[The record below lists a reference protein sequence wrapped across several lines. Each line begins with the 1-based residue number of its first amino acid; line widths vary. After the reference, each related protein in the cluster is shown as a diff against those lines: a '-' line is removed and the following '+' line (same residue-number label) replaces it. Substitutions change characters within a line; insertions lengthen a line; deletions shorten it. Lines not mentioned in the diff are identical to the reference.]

1 MVVGDH
7 GEVWRTLR
15 AAALPEGHI
24 IHVHRQIAAAAV
36 VLALAAACPGAVS
49 SAQAAVATVT
59 AVTQVSAS
67 LSWTAEPGAS
77 AYVVA
82 WDGGSA
88 TTSDPAFT
96 DMTVPCATTRSYSIQ
111 AVDATGTAIGEGA
124 TAVAT
129 TTACPPPVQLAGH
142 EVFMFYYPWY
152 HTPDLD
158 GSWAG
163 WQIQP
168 NYDPAQGNIASDFW
182 PLGGPYSLSVAGTF
196 DRQFSQIRQTGANVV
211 VESWDGPGSPEDQ
224 LTPALLQS
232 AAAAGLKVAFQLEPY
247 AGRSAATLAADIAY
261 LNTTYGASP
270 AFYRTT
276 RPGLNTPARAAG
288 QGLFL
293 LYNPSQSMWPRFC
306 GGCTTDVTPASW
318 RPAVNAV
325 HSSPAGGIVLGTGQ
339 YTVADLQAA
348 HMDGGYLY
356 AELPTPDNDPYQAA
370 RQWELAMPPTGWVIP
385 SVTPGFANDCAQA
398 STSMSVPRQDGAT
411 YDAQWNAIWNGPAL
425 DDIAVTSYN
434 EWHEGTQI
442 EPAGYGQAAT
452 GSDAVCAP
460 GVARYQDYGSV
471 GAYGYLYR
479 TNGWVQRFAASPLPS
494 SFATRATV
502 SDQLGA
508 VNVDDGLSQLDT
520 SDGLTTAGVAMGRPA
535 RASTPTGNPR
545 RYMYFGVQNQFAYAL
560 AKKQAVT
567 VTVTLLDTGGGP
579 VSLMYDGL
587 KDPFTRAAT
596 SFTLVGGK
604 KWRTLSWKIPDAYLA
619 NRENSGSDLRLLTPG
634 DRATWVSAVTVSR
647 SQ

>member
-1 MVVGDH
+1 MFGDH
-7 GEVWRTLR
+7 GEVRRTLR
-15 AAALPEGHI
+15 AAALPEGLI
-24 IHVHRQIAAAAV
+24 IHVHRQIAAAAI
-36 VLALAAACPGAVS
+36 VLALAAACPAAVS
-49 SAQAAVATVT
+49 PALAAEATVT

-67 LSWTAEPGAS
+67 LAWTAAPGAS
-77 AYVVA
+77 GYVIT
-82 WDGGSA
+82 WDGGTA

-96 DMTVPCATTRSYSIQ
+96 DMTVPCSTTRSYSIT
-111 AVDATGTAIGEGA
+111 AVDASGTAVGESA

-129 TTACPPPVQLAGH
+129 TTTCPPPVQLGGH

-152 HTPDLD
+152 RTPDLD

-168 NYDPAQGNIASDFW
+168 NYDPAQANIASDFW
-182 PLGGPYSLSVAGTF
+182 PLGGPYSLSRPGTF
-196 DRQFSQIRQTGANVV
+196 DRQFAQIGQAGANVV

-247 AGRSAATLAADIAY
+247 AGRSPATLAADIAY
-261 LNTTYGASP
+261 LSTTYGASP

-293 LYNPSQSMWPRFC
+293 LYNPNQSMWPRYC
-306 GGCTTDVTPASW
+306 GGCDTAVTAASW

-325 HSSPAGGIVLGTGQ
+325 HASPAGGIVLGTGQ
-339 YTVADLQAA
+339 YSVADLQAA

-356 AELPTPDNDPYQAA
+356 AEPATADNNPYQAA
-370 RQWELAMPPTGWVIP
+370 RRWELAMPPNGWVIP

-398 STSMSVPRQDGAT
+398 STSISVPRQDGAT
-411 YDAQWNAIWNGPAL
+411 YNAQWKAIWNGPAL
-425 DDIAVTSYN
+425 DDIAVTSFN

-452 GSDAVCAP
+452 GSDTVCAP
-460 GVARYQDYGSV
+460 GAARYQDYGSV

-479 TNGWVQRFAASPLPS
+479 TSDWVRRFAASPLPS
-494 SFATRATV
+494 SFATRTTV
-502 SDQLGA
+502 SEQLGA

-520 SDGLTTAGVAMGRPA
+520 SDGQTTAGVAMGRPA
-535 RASTPTGNPR
+535 RASIQTGNPR
-545 RYMYFGVQNQFAYAL
+545 RYMYISVQNQFAYAL
-560 AKKQAVT
+560 PKKKSVT
-567 VTVTLLDTGGGP
+567 VTVTLLDTGGGA

-596 SFTLVGGK
+596 SFTLTGGK